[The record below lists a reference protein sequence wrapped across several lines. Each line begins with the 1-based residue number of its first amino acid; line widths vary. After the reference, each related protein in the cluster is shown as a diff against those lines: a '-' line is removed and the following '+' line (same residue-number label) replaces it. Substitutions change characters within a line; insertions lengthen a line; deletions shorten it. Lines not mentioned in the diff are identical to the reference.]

1 MRRAY
6 ATRHTYCTALCMAGV
21 NPMYVATQAGHSIQ
35 VLFDS
40 YARWLARNDTGTERL
55 RAALAL
61 LPTNFPPR
69 G

>member
-1 MRRAY
+1 
-6 ATRHTYCTALCMAGV
+6 MAGV